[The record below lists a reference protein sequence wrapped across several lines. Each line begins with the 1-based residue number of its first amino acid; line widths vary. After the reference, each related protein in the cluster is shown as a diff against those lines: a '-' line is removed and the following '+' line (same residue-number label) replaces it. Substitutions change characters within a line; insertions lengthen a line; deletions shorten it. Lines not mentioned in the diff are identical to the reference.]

1 MIPAAWLPLHAAVR
15 RRLWL
20 RQGAAAARAALWG
33 LAALALLAL
42 LLHLVVRPLPLRVV
56 PALAAVLALAALAWS
71 AARRPSEDRCA
82 LWVDREL
89 GGASAFTTLLDARR
103 GRLRGAD
110 AQALQCLQSWA
121 AAQVPAALA
130 ALPARREPMW
140 LARPFAAAVVCT
152 ALALLVLALPGAGP
166 AAPVEAASAAGA
178 PAPPA
183 ADAPAAPAASELARQ
198 VASALRTEQGSD
210 PARTGAGG
218 GDAARGGDD
227 AQERSTGSPPPPRAT
242 TDTPAG
248 QAEAPATQ
256 AQHTQAAAP
265 SPGGTGGSTGREA
278 GDSADTRRDSGRA
291 PVPQGTMPARRV
303 EAAAPRGSGR
313 ADDAQAAQYD
323 TPFDAAAPAPGPRRA
338 RIVRAATPPPAAAT
352 AHLTADETHYV
363 QAWMSA
369 TASRR

>member
-1 MIPAAWLPLHAAVR
+1 MIPAAWPPLHAAVR

-20 RQGAAAARAALWG
+20 RQAAAAARAALWC

-82 LWVDREL
+82 LWADREL

-110 AQALQCLQSWA
+110 AQALQCLQTWA

-130 ALPARREPMW
+130 ALPARRVPMR

-166 AAPVEAASAAGA
+166 AAPGEAASAAGA
-178 PAPPA
+178 PARPTT
-183 ADAPAAPAASELARQ
+183 DAPAAPAASELARQ

-218 GDAARGGDD
+218 RDAARGDDD
-227 AQERSTGSPPPPRAT
+227 ARERNAGGPPPGAT
-242 TDTPAG
+242 AAAPAHPVD
-248 QAEAPATQ
+248 APATQ
-256 AQHTQAAAP
+256 AERKQAAAP
-265 SPGGTGGSTGREA
+265 STGGTGGSTGREA

-291 PVPQGTMPARRV
+291 PVPQGTMSTRRV
-303 EAAAPRGSGR
+303 EAAAPPGAGR

-323 TPFDAAAPAPGPRRA
+323 APLDAAAPAPGRRPA
-338 RIVRAATPPPAAAT
+338 RVVRAATPPPAAAT
-352 AHLTADETHYV
+352 THLTADETHYV